1 MTEFTQAKEGG
12 YIDIRTRK
20 GISMKKKKAG
30 NKTRNWNKQ
39 KIKL

>member
-20 GISMKKKKAG
+20 GISMKKKAG